1 MPGGVSG
8 TMAAGVERATW
19 QNPRILSTL
28 LLVFLAGA
36 TTGAVSMKFGL
47 HDLLHKTGAIKSGTP
62 DNKEAVL
69 QKFRTDLNLTPAQAD
84 KISLVLDDYRHYY
97 QSVQDQLDDIRAT
110 GKMRILQELDPAQRE
125 KFQKLMGEIPPQ
137 LAPKP

>member
-1 MPGGVSG
+1 
-8 TMAAGVERATW
+8 MAGAMTVDAERATW
-19 QNPRILSTL
+19 QNPRILTTL

-47 HDLLHKTGAIKSGTP
+47 HDVLHGSRAVAARSSAP
-62 DNKEAVL
+62 DNKDAVL

-110 GKMRILQELDPAQRE
+110 GKMRILQELDPSQRE
-125 KFQKLMGEIPPQ
+125 KFQKMMGEIPPQ

>member
-1 MPGGVSG
+1 MSASMTVAS
-8 TMAAGVERATW
+8 ERATW
-19 QNPRILSTL
+19 QNPRTFSTL

-36 TTGAVSMKFGL
+36 AAGAVSMKFGL
-47 HDLLHKTGAIKSGTP
+47 HDLLHHSATP
-62 DNKEAVL
+62 ASKEAVL
-69 QKFRTDLNLTPAQAD
+69 QKFRTDLNLTPVQTE

-110 GKMRILQELDPAQRE
+110 GKMRILQELDPSQRD
-125 KFQKLMGEIPPQ
+125 KFQKMMGEIPPQ

>member
-1 MPGGVSG
+1 MPGSM
-8 TMAAGVERATW
+8 TLASERATW
-19 QNPRILSTL
+19 QNPRIFSTL

-47 HDLLHKTGAIKSGTP
+47 HDILHKSTP
-62 DNKEAVL
+62 PSSKEAVL
-69 QKFRTDLNLTPAQAD
+69 QKFRTDLNLTPAQTD

-110 GKMRILQELDPAQRE
+110 GKMRILQELDPSQRD
-125 KFQKLMGEIPPQ
+125 KFQKMMGEIPPQ

>member
-1 MPGGVSG
+1 
-8 TMAAGVERATW
+8 MAVGSMTVGAERATW
-19 QNPRILSTL
+19 HNPRILSTL

-47 HDLLHKTGAIKSGTP
+47 HEILHRSGSP
-62 DNKEAVL
+62 ASKEAVL
-69 QKFRTDLNLTPAQAD
+69 QKFRTDLNLTPVQTN
-84 KISLVLDDYRHYY
+84 KISLVLDDYRQYY
-97 QSVQDQLDDIRAT
+97 QSVQEQLDDIRAT

-125 KFQKLMGEIPPQ
+125 KFQKMMSEIPPQ

>member
-1 MPGGVSG
+1 MPGSM
-8 TMAAGVERATW
+8 TLASERATW
-19 QNPRILSTL
+19 QNPRIFSTL

-47 HDLLHKTGAIKSGTP
+47 HDILHRSTP
-62 DNKEAVL
+62 PASKEAVL
-69 QKFRTDLNLTPAQAD
+69 QKFRTDLNLTPAQTE

-110 GKMRILQELDPAQRE
+110 GKMRILQELDPSQRD
-125 KFQKLMGEIPPQ
+125 KFQKMMGEIPPQ

>member
-1 MPGGVSG
+1 
-8 TMAAGVERATW
+8 MAGATTLADERATW

-36 TTGAVSMKFGL
+36 TTGAVSMKLGL
-47 HDLLHKTGAIKSGTP
+47 HEILHHSPAPAS
-62 DNKEAVL
+62 KEAVL
-69 QKFRTDLNLTPAQAD
+69 QKFRTDLNLTPAQTA

-110 GKMRILQELDPAQRE
+110 GKMRILQELDPAQRD
-125 KFQKLMGEIPPQ
+125 KFQKMMSEIPPQ

>member
-1 MPGGVSG
+1 MMS
-8 TMAAGVERATW
+8 AGVTVSPAERATW
-19 QNPRILSTL
+19 QNPRIFSTL

-47 HDLLHKTGAIKSGTP
+47 HDILHKSTP
-62 DNKEAVL
+62 PASKEAVL
-69 QKFRTDLNLTPAQAD
+69 QKFRTDLNLTPAQTD

-110 GKMRILQELDPAQRE
+110 GKMRILQELDPSQRD
-125 KFQKLMGEIPPQ
+125 KFQKMMGEIPPQ

>member
-1 MPGGVSG
+1 
-8 TMAAGVERATW
+8 MADERATW
-19 QNPRILSTL
+19 HNPRIFSTL
-28 LLVFLAGA
+28 FLVFLAGA
-36 TTGAVSMKFGL
+36 ATGAVSMKFGL
-47 HDLLHKTGAIKSGTP
+47 HDFLHHTP
-62 DNKEAVL
+62 PPASKEEVL
-69 QKFRTDLNLTPAQAD
+69 QKFRTDLNLTAAQTE

-125 KFQKLMGEIPPQ
+125 KFLKLMGQIPPQ

>member
-1 MPGGVSG
+1 MTVAS
-8 TMAAGVERATW
+8 ERATW
-19 QNPRILSTL
+19 QNPRIFSTL

-36 TTGAVSMKFGL
+36 AAGAVSMKFGL
-47 HDLLHKTGAIKSGTP
+47 HDLLHHPSAPAS
-62 DNKEAVL
+62 KEAVL

-84 KISLVLDDYRHYY
+84 RISLVLDDYRHYY

-110 GKMRILQELDPAQRE
+110 GKMRILQELDPSQRD
-125 KFQKLMGEIPPQ
+125 KFQKMMGEIPPQ